1 MKKNK
6 HVKIIILFF
15 LFLSFTN
22 CDAVA
27 DCILGINPNL
37 ISKKLNV
44 GEVFHQYNE
53 NLTFEMQNATT
64 DDYFISG
71 ILIEGNFP
79 PNINYD
85 LLNYQTI
92 NFNGVPETK
101 GTFEFTVQI
110 TVHPYV
116 KNADGSTNTCSDTS
130 SKKYKII
137 IN

>member
-6 HVKIIILFF
+6 TVKSIILFF
-15 LFLSFTN
+15 LLLSFTN
-22 CDAVA
+22 CESVA
-27 DCILGINPNL
+27 DCLLGINPNL
-37 ISKKLNV
+37 ISKELNV
-44 GEVFHQYNE
+44 GEVFYQYND
-53 NLTFEMQNATT
+53 NLTFEMQHANT
-64 DDYFISG
+64 DDYFISD

-85 LLNYQTI
+85 LLNNQTI
-92 NFNGVPETK
+92 NFSGVPETK

-116 KNADGSTNTCSDTS
+116 KNADGSTNMCSDTS